1 MLKASLCIQQYNV
14 HKGRL
19 LSMKP
24 TFSFIHAA
32 DLHLDAAFKGVAHVS
47 PKVAEVLRSATFEA
61 LERLTQLACSER
73 PAFVVLAGDIYN
85 KEDQSLK
92 ARFALLDACKRMGEA
107 GVRVFIV
114 HGNHDPL
121 VETEKSFSFPDN
133 VYVFG
138 TAGVEQVRVETAEG
152 DLLTVVHGISHGKH
166 NERRK
171 LARQYKRTDD
181 SVFQVAV
188 LHCTVD
194 SVAASEQYAPAS
206 VADFTK
212 SGIDY
217 WALGHIHEQQ
227 IVSREPLVA
236 YSGNIQG
243 LHINEQGERG
253 CLFVS
258 VENGQASTTH
268 HTLGTVEWK
277 IEPIDIST
285 IEQFDV
291 LEEVVEHR
299 FEEIAQQ
306 VSEQCK
312 GVIVRLVLEGRSVLD
327 GELRKNGAVTEL
339 TERIREGQM
348 NNSPFVWLKDIEL
361 ACKPDVD
368 IDTMRS
374 RPDLLG
380 EALTVADQ
388 LITADDTDEL
398 RESVSELFGSP
409 ASKRNLTILS
419 DAELVQLAEEAQ
431 YLCLDLL
438 EAE

>member
-1 MLKASLCIQQYNV
+1 
-14 HKGRL
+14 
-19 LSMKP
+19 MKP

-47 PKVAEVLRSATFEA
+47 SQVAGVLRSATFEA
-61 LERLTQLACSER
+61 LERLTQLACKER
-73 PAFVVLAGDIYN
+73 PLFVVLAGDIYN
-85 KEDQSLK
+85 QEDQSLK
-92 ARFALLDACKRMGEA
+92 ARFALLDACKRMDEA

-121 VETEKSFSFPDN
+121 VESEKSFSFPEN
-133 VYVFG
+133 VHIFG
-138 TAGVEQVRVETAEG
+138 TEGVEQVRVENSDGELVAI
-152 DLLTVVHGISHGKH
+152 VHGISHGKH

-171 LARQYKRTDD
+171 LARQYKRTEDD
-181 SVFQVAV
+181 VYQIAL

-206 VADFTK
+206 VGDFAK

-227 IVSREPLVA
+227 IISSEPFVA

-253 CLFVS
+253 CLFVT
-258 VENGQASTTH
+258 VEDGQPTIRS
-268 HTLGTVEWK
+268 HTLGTVQWK
-277 IEPIDIST
+277 IVPVDISA
-285 IEQFDV
+285 IEKLDM
-291 LEEVVEHR
+291 LEDAVEHHLEVVVQMLPE
-299 FEEIAQQ
+299 
-306 VSEQCK
+306 SCK

-327 GELRKNGAVTEL
+327 GELRKNGAVQEL

-348 NNSPFVWLKDIEL
+348 QNSPFVWLKDIEL
-361 ACKPDVD
+361 ECKPDVD
-368 IDTMRS
+368 IEAMRS

-380 EALTVADQ
+380 EALTVAES
-388 LITADDTDEL
+388 LIGENGVEEL
-398 RESVSELFGSP
+398 RESVSELYGSP
-409 ASKRNLTILS
+409 AVKRNLTILT
-419 DAELVQLAEEAQ
+419 DAELAQLAAEAQ
-431 YLCLDLL
+431 YLCIDLL

>member
-1 MLKASLCIQQYNV
+1 
-14 HKGRL
+14 
-19 LSMKP
+19 
-24 TFSFIHAA
+24 
-32 DLHLDAAFKGVAHVS
+32 
-47 PKVAEVLRSATFEA
+47 
-61 LERLTQLACSER
+61 
-73 PAFVVLAGDIYN
+73 
-85 KEDQSLK
+85 
-92 ARFALLDACKRMGEA
+92 
-107 GVRVFIV
+107 
-114 HGNHDPL
+114 
-121 VETEKSFSFPDN
+121 
-133 VYVFG
+133 
-138 TAGVEQVRVETAEG
+138 
-152 DLLTVVHGISHGKH
+152 
-166 NERRK
+166 
-171 LARQYKRTDD
+171 
-181 SVFQVAV
+181 VAV
-188 LHCTVD
+188 LLCTVD

-299 FEEIAQQ
+299 SEEIAQQ